1 MSASGRKRT
10 LADGCYR
17 PPTGLKVRLPPPAQE
32 REVKACTGT
41 LQSLAIHL
49 KLLSIAVALAI
60 KEGINVAAFMPACF
74 VVDDPASAVDGTER
88 AVDNVHPHAFSGADA
103 HAVLSA
109 RFRLWSQEPA
119 TTLVR
124 QRGLQRRCNNVGGS
138 F

>member
-1 MSASGRKRT
+1 MSALGRKRT

-49 KLLSIAVALAI
+49 KLLSIALALAI

-74 VVDDPASAVDGTER
+74 VVDDPASAVGGAER
-88 AVDNVHPHAFSGADA
+88 AVNDVCAHAFFGVHA
-103 HAVLSA
+103 HTILGA
-109 RFRLWSQEPA
+109 RFRLRAQEPA

-124 QRGLQRRCNNVGGS
+124 QRVLQRRCNNVRRS
-138 F
+138 Y